1 MSRPPEVTEKEII
14 DAGIAIES
22 GGNNPNPGSIRGK
35 LGKGSFTRIKKIWE
49 RYVQS
54 KEACDIPDESD
65 TEIDLPADILENLEN
80 NIKQAIKNTKNIT
93 ISSFKAAQKIA
104 EKRIFSTIE
113 EYKFKVAYFEESEIQ
128 AGIVLD
134 NCDLEI
140 YKKNEEIDLLK
151 QKIEDLIEANG
162 KLLGKNEMLE
172 EQINHLKREG
182 KLI

>member
-1 MSRPPEVTEKEII
+1 MSRPPEVTETEII
-14 DAGIAIES
+14 DAGIALEER
-22 GGNNPNPGSIRGK
+22 GRLPNPGAIRGE
-35 LGKGSFTRIKKIWE
+35 LGNKGSYTRINKIWE
-49 RYVQS
+49 NYVQS
-54 KEACDIPDESD
+54 REACDIPDESD

-128 AGIVLD
+128 AGIVID

-140 YKKNEEIDLLK
+140 CKKDEEIDLLK
-151 QKIEDLIEANG
+151 QKIEELIEMNG

-172 EQINHLKREG
+172 EQIKN
-182 KLI
+182 ITT